1 MKNVLCKQESIIQ
14 MKVIIALW
22 KKATSY
28 CNNNSIE
35 QAFIEFILWAR
46 RDHNAIKFP
55 GRDSA
60 FLASFCYKPAGE
72 II

>member
-46 RDHNAIKFP
+46 RDQNKRNTSIHH
-55 GRDSA
+55 
-60 FLASFCYKPAGE
+60 
-72 II
+72 